1 MTAKAKPALA
11 EVKQLPVANLRD
23 TAAMLRG
30 LANSIDEGHEKPR
43 RVLCIFEEVE
53 GVSLYRFGDVD
64 TLGDIGLLAVAQARL
79 ARNVPTLED

>member
-11 EVKQLPVANLRD
+11 EVKQLPVHNLRD

-30 LANSIDEGHEKPR
+30 LANSIDEGQERPR
-43 RVLCIFEEVE
+43 RVLCILEEVE
-53 GVSLYRFGDVD
+53 GVSLYQFGDVD